1 MTKKNYPKLSL
12 FISEHYPSAEAAKIR
27 ADAQEEFAQLQAV
40 HEDVEIK
47 PKATQRD
54 GDHGQKSDPMKRKRI
69 T

>member
-1 MTKKNYPKLSL
+1 MNKFERPKLSE
-12 FISEHYPSAEAAKIR
+12 FISEHYSSAEAAKIR

-54 GDHGQKSDPMKRKRI
+54 GDHGQKSDSMKTKRI